1 MKRPR
6 GSGAFV
12 LMSLPG
18 CLSLG
23 EYRERLPEPA

>member
-1 MKRPR
+1 MKRPS
-6 GSGAFV
+6 GSDAFV
-12 LMSLPG
+12 RMSLPG